1 MADTDREHQNDEH
14 QPHAFGETG
23 MRDPSTIPYE
33 PAWAVHGI
41 YRRGLGAPIDDQ
53 ALSELLDTYFDR
65 MRACIDVL
73 LNQTDDS
80 RLNPDSDWH
89 FNRLMYD
96 LTREAES
103 IVERWRKDAGKEVVR
118 L

>member
-1 MADTDREHQNDEH
+1 MADTDREHQSDEH
-14 QPHAFGETG
+14 QQHALHATG
-23 MRDPSTIPYE
+23 MLCTPNLPYE
-33 PAWAVHGI
+33 PAQA
-41 YRRGLGAPIDDQ
+41 RGAFRKLGEPVTDE
-53 ALSELLDTYFDR
+53 ALVNLLGVYFNR
-65 MRACIDVL
+65 MQACINVL
-73 LNQTDDS
+73 LNQADDS